1 MTSEVFELVA
11 SDDVRFFINK
21 AILASQSKPFEQAT
35 SGPWEEASKRMIE
48 LKDWD
53 SDTVARLVEFLY
65 LRNYDYPDPTPLKP
79 APEPAGGAP
88 EPAQME
94 GEDATSMLDRHR
106 PLTPLED
113 CLRKSLPPDEDI
125 SITDSERLDP
135 FDPNDYDFQD
145 ILLAHAK
152 VYALA
157 NYKSVDTLRA
167 LALKRLL
174 LTLSRLNPLQPASH
188 ILINI
193 VDFASYVYANTDCL
207 SNSQEPLRKLTSQ
220 FIALNFGVFQTEP
233 RAIELV
239 AQGGDFVKDIMGKI
253 SRRLS
258 DPGGVYRTGGSS
270 KMRYIS
276 GVHAVR
282 GSQESPLESRVKEVN
297 DKDSNLSYMLDD
309 GYTVWLVPEYTSL
322 LHKACTKFVVSASFS
337 GSVSQDDDLG
347 SYLDG
352 IKEDGI
358 YEKITE
364 VALYRGTPNTELDV
378 KSIGYDGRSGDI
390 RNRSTSNPL
399 YLVWKSVKI

>member
-11 SDDVRFFINK
+11 SDDVRFFVNK
-21 AILASQSKPFEQAT
+21 AILASQSKPFREAT

-79 APEPAGGAP
+79 APEQAGGAP
-88 EPAQME
+88 EPAQMG

-106 PLTPLED
+106 SLTPLED
-113 CLRKSLPPDEDI
+113 CLRKSLPPGEEV

-135 FDPNDYDFQD
+135 FDPADYDFHD

-157 NYKSVDTLRA
+157 NYKSVDTLRT
-167 LALKRLL
+167 LALKRLR
-174 LTLSRLNPLQPASH
+174 LTLSRLHPLQSASH
-188 ILINI
+188 VLINI

-233 RAIELV
+233 RAVELV
-239 AQGGDFVKDIMGKI
+239 AQGGDFVKDLMAKI
-253 SRRLS
+253 CRRLS
-258 DPGGVYRTGGSS
+258 DPRGVYWTGGSS

-276 GVHAVR
+276 GVHVCIVR
-282 GSQESPLESRVKEVN
+282 
-297 DKDSNLSYMLDD
+297 
-309 GYTVWLVPEYTSL
+309 T
-322 LHKACTKFVVSASFS
+322 
-337 GSVSQDDDLG
+337 
-347 SYLDG
+347 
-352 IKEDGI
+352 
-358 YEKITE
+358 EKWWQ
-364 VALYRGTPNTELDV
+364 G
-378 KSIGYDGRSGDI
+378 
-390 RNRSTSNPL
+390 
-399 YLVWKSVKI
+399 